1 MPVSPDS
8 SGETGLSGA
17 ASEINVDDS
26 ASKLSF
32 SLRGDGTPTPDFD
45 GASMC
50 SSPSS
55 VKVSMRNTFLHFRE
69 DAEIQIQD
77 LDSPRS
83 ELAGCPSPLRRSQSD
98 VTEMNDYLRHR
109 FGSGTPPNS
118 VEVDESFTPE
128 GCLSP
133 MSQLASGPGA
143 RSILSF
149 SPPQSFAASFND
161 APSDFVMVM
170 EEDPSPPRTR
180 NSPIVTPTHE
190 DIKTTVMLRNIPN
203 KYTQKMLL
211 DVINESGF
219 SGKYNF
225 FYLPIDFRNKYVCLH
240 AISHVQ

>member
-109 FGSGTPPNS
+109 FGSVHTRGLSIP
-118 VEVDESFTPE
+118 DESVSF
-128 GCLSP
+128 
-133 MSQLASGPGA
+133 GPG
-143 RSILSF
+143 RSIDSVIL
-149 SPPQSFAASFND
+149 PAAI
-161 APSDFVMVM
+161 VCGILQR
-170 EEDPSPPRTR
+170 RT
-180 NSPIVTPTHE
+180 I
-190 DIKTTVMLRNIPN
+190 
-203 KYTQKMLL
+203 
-211 DVINESGF
+211 
-219 SGKYNF
+219 
-225 FYLPIDFRNKYVCLH
+225 
-240 AISHVQ
+240 